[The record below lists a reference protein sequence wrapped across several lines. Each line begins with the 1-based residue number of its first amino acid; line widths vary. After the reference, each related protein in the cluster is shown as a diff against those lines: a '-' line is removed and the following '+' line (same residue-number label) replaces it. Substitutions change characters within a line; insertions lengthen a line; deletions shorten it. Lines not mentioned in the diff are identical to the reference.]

1 MNRKKLTSLIVAICL
16 ALTGCSFYQPTYNG
30 SRIANKKQF
39 VLEYSVMNTTESHT
53 LKLTEGDM
61 IETEIVRDE
70 GEVSVVIGQ
79 SGQKPIY
86 QGNQLSTSTFQLVI
100 EESGTYQIKVTGKNA
115 RGSVNFMVVTPE

>member
-30 SRIANKKQF
+30 SMIANKTQF

-61 IETEIVRDE
+61 IETEIIRDE

-100 EESGTYQIKVTGKNA
+100 EESGTYQIKVTGKKA